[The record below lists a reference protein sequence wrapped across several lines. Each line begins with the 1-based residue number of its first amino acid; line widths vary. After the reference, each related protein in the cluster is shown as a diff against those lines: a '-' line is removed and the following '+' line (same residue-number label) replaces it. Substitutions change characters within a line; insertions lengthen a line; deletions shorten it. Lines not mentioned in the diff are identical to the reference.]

1 MIYTK
6 PNLVHNR
13 IIYMT
18 VFQILIIAPVYNE
31 SEKFNTLIARLI
43 EEWRSAL
50 EIVLVDDDSTDSTP
64 LLMHAIFFRKLGLF
78 MLFLSL
84 IYFIYNLFKHFV
96 LTSTPEGYT
105 SLLGIIALLGGV
117 QLLSM
122 SIIRRIY
129 YSNFP
134 TSKIPSSICY

>member
-1 MIYTK
+1 
-6 PNLVHNR
+6 
-13 IIYMT
+13 MT
-18 VFQILIIAPVYNE
+18 VFQILIIALVYNE

-50 EIVLVDDDSTDSTP
+50 EIVLVDDNSTDSTP
-64 LLMHAIFFRKLGLF
+64 LLMQVIFFRKLGLF
-78 MLFLSL
+78 TFFLSL
-84 IYFIYNLFKHFV
+84 LYFIYNLFKHFA
-96 LTSTPEGYT
+96 LTNTLEGYT

-134 TSKIPSSICY
+134 TSKIPSYICY